1 MAVAQRK
8 ADVSDL
14 SSWKRVHAQVV
25 CCACVCLRV
34 RVRAYEYVCVCARAC
49 VLVAIR
55 AHTEPQYPRDDPC
68 NATRTVSLETQ
79 GSK

>member
-49 VLVAIR
+49 VCLW
-55 AHTEPQYPRDDPC
+55 Q
-68 NATRTVSLETQ
+68 
-79 GSK
+79 